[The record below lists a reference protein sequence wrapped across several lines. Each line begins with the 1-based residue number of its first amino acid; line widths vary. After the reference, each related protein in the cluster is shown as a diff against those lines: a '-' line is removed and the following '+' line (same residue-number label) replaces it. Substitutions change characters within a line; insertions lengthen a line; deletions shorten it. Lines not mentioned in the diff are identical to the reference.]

1 MMSDEDLGSKSDN
14 GSRQADPPLSD
25 SELYERYEQS
35 LKKSGTNQHGFE
47 TEKPTTART
56 IQLLSNISSR
66 AAQPIPLTRRRKSVG
81 RFTIKRELGRGTFG
95 IVDLA
100 EDSSLNRN
108 VAIKVMRSELAERND
123 IVKRFEREAELAA
136 QLEHPGIVPV
146 YEIGQDEGIPYYV
159 MAYCPGVNLAEWSS
173 QQVLP
178 IAPRIAAE
186 IVRQLSEAVDY
197 GHTQGV
203 IHRDLKPANVMV
215 TCQSESDSKA
225 KWTAN
230 SQVRILDF
238 GLACSVTETLRDTGS
253 SMVLGT
259 PLYMSPEQASGRSKD
274 VGIATDIF
282 SLGAILYE
290 LLTGNPPF
298 EAASFPDVLTKL
310 KDDSPENPRSINS
323 AVDRSLQAICMKCLR
338 RNPDDRFESAA
349 ELAEELQRYLSG
361 ESTKTRGVYW
371 WDHLNDWSHHEQR
384 IREAG
389 TILIGV
395 NALVFFW
402 VHTTGVF
409 NSEMT
414 GMAANS
420 PGEFFGLLV
429 KIVLIVNSS
438 QLLLMWLGYRIR
450 RTKTLRVIQ
459 VALAFSTFQLAYHLC
474 VIFGYFVPSQYYID
488 NPGIRGLLWG
498 LTCWI
503 VAFGE
508 VALLLAYRAVKWRD
522 RNDITEVKT
531 DRSVVMYD
539 DGLERK
545 D

>member
-1 MMSDEDLGSKSDN
+1 MSDEDFESKIGDDSQQPEN
-14 GSRQADPPLSD
+14 PLTD

-35 LKKSGTNQHGFE
+35 LSQPRTTQHGFE

-66 AAQPIPLTRRRKSVG
+66 TAQSMTRSRRRGSIG
-81 RFTIKRELGRGTFG
+81 RFTIEKELGRGTFG

-100 EDSSLNRN
+100 KDSRLNRD
-108 VAIKVMRSELAERND
+108 VAIKVMRSELAERD
-123 IVKRFEREAELAA
+123 EIVKRFEREAELAA

-159 MAYCPGVNLAEWSS
+159 MAYCPGVNLAEWSL
-173 QQVLP
+173 QQGLP

-186 IVRQLSEAVDY
+186 IVRQLSRAVDY

-203 IHRDLKPANVMV
+203 IHRDLKPANIMV
-215 TCQSESDSKA
+215 TSQSESNQTGE
-225 KWTAN
+225 WNEN

-290 LLTGNPPF
+290 LLTGKPPF
-298 EAASFPDVLTKL
+298 EAESFPEVLTKL
-310 KDDSPENPRSINS
+310 KDDSPVNPRSIN
-323 AVDRSLQAICMKCLR
+323 ATIDRSLQAICMKCLR
-338 RNPDDRFESAA
+338 RDPDDRFESSA
-349 ELAEELQRYLSG
+349 ELTEELERYLSG
-361 ESTKTRGVYW
+361 ESTKTRGLYW
-371 WDHLNDWSHHEQR
+371 WNHLNDWSRHEQR

-402 VHTTGVF
+402 VHTTCAF
-409 NSEMT
+409 NSEIYGIASNT
-414 GMAANS
+414 
-420 PGEFFGLLV
+420 PGDYFVLFL
-429 KIVLIVNSS
+429 KIVLIVNSI
-438 QLLLMWLGYRIR
+438 QLLLMWLGYQIR
-450 RTKTLRVIQ
+450 RTKTMRVIQ
-459 VALAFSTFQLAYHLC
+459 VALAFSTFQVGYHLC

-488 NPGIRGLLWG
+488 NPGVRGLVWG
-498 LTCWI
+498 LACWI
-503 VAFGE
+503 IAFGE
-508 VALLLAYRAVKWRD
+508 AGLLLAYRAVKWRD
-522 RNDITEVKT
+522 RNDASQIKN
-531 DRSVVMYD
+531 
-539 DGLERK
+539 GLAKPNSDHGKEL
-545 D
+545 